1 MKNIA
6 VSLHAT
12 DDFNPDIING
22 LIGLDYI
29 HVDVSD
35 GKFTPIRNLNLDVFR
50 ILNETYET
58 PIIAHM
64 MVTNPSY
71 YIEKIIEYV
80 EIFTFHFEIERDI
93 NELIEEIGVRSKKK
107 KVGIAIN
114 PDTDIMEIV
123 PYLES
128 IDLVLV
134 MSVYPGGSGQ
144 KFIPQS
150 IEKVKTLKKLKERY
164 KFLIDIDG
172 GVNINNAKK
181 LEVDILSSTSTILN
195 AKDPNNVIYEL
206 KHSDET

>member
-80 EIFTFHFEIERDI
+80 EIFTFHFEIDRDKS
-93 NELIEEIGVRSKKK
+93 ELIEEIGSKKK

-123 PYLES
+123 PYLGS

>member
-12 DDFNPDIING
+12 KDFNPDIING

-50 ILNETYET
+50 ILNETYQT

-71 YIEKIIEYV
+71 YIEEIIEYV
-80 EIFTFHFEIERDI
+80 EIFTFHFEIEQDI
-93 NELIEEIGVRSKKK
+93 NELIEEIRSKNKQ
-107 KVGIAIN
+107 VGIAIN
-114 PDTDIMEIV
+114 PDTTITELV
-123 PYLES
+123 PYLNS

-134 MSVYPGGSGQ
+134 MSVHPGGSGQ
-144 KFIPQS
+144 KFITQS
-150 IEKVKTLKKLKERY
+150 IEKVKNLKKLKEKYR
-164 KFLIDIDG
+164 FLIDIDG
-172 GVNINNAKK
+172 GVNVNNAKK

>member
-93 NELIEEIGVRSKKK
+93 NELIEEIGSKKK

-150 IEKVKTLKKLKERY
+150 IEKVKTLKKLKERD

-195 AKDPNNVIYEL
+195 AKDPTNVIYEL

>member
-12 DDFNPDIING
+12 EDFNPDIING

-35 GKFTPIRNLNLDVFR
+35 GKFTSIRNLNLDVFR
-50 ILNETYET
+50 ILNETYQT

-71 YIEKIIEYV
+71 YIQEIIEYV
-80 EIFTFHFEIERDI
+80 KIFTFHFEIEQDI
-93 NELIEEIGVRSKKK
+93 NEIIDEIKSEKKG
-107 KVGIAIN
+107 VGIAIN
-114 PDTDIMEIV
+114 PDTDIMEII
-123 PYLES
+123 PYLNS
-128 IDLVLV
+128 TDLVLV

-150 IEKVKTLKKLKERY
+150 IEKVNNLQKLKEKY

-172 GVNINNAKK
+172 GVNVDNAKK
-181 LEVDILSSTSTILN
+181 LDVDILSSTSTILN
-195 AKDPNNVIYEL
+195 AKDPNNVIYKL
-206 KHSDET
+206 KHSDEP

>member
-71 YIEKIIEYV
+71 YIEKIIEYI

-93 NELIEEIGVRSKKK
+93 NELIEEIGSKKK

-123 PYLES
+123 PYLGS

-150 IEKVKTLKKLKERY
+150 IEKVKNLKKLKENY

-195 AKDPNNVIYEL
+195 AKDPNYVIYEL

>member
-12 DDFNPDIING
+12 DEFNPDIING

-50 ILNETYET
+50 ILNETYQT

-71 YIEKIIEYV
+71 YIEEIIEYV
-80 EIFTFHFEIERDI
+80 KIFTFHFEIERDKS
-93 NELIEEIGVRSKKK
+93 ELIEEIRRKKK

-123 PYLES
+123 PYLGS

-150 IEKVKTLKKLKERY
+150 IEKVKNLQKLKEKY
-164 KFLIDIDG
+164 NFLIDIDG
-172 GVNINNAKK
+172 GINIDNAKK

-195 AKDPNNVIYEL
+195 AKDPNDVIYKL
-206 KHSDET
+206 KHSADT

>member
-35 GKFTPIRNLNLDVFR
+35 GKFTSIQNLNLDVFR
-50 ILNETYET
+50 ILNETYNV

-71 YIEKIIEYV
+71 YIEEIIEYI
-80 EIFTFHFEIERDI
+80 EIFTFHFEIEQDI
-93 NELIEEIGVRSKKK
+93 NELINEIRSKKK

-123 PYLES
+123 PYLGS

-150 IEKVKTLKKLKERY
+150 IEKVKKLKKLKENY